1 MANSR
6 IKDISI
12 TATSTADDDYLVI
25 DGETN
30 GTRKISASGVGGN
43 KVYDFVSSLTPSI
56 DSRGVTSTGFNV
68 VPTDSSVMSVGDTY
82 AFAFKAFL
90 ESGSM
95 FYMLDIISV
104 SVSSTYFFVQV
115 KSHGGNPQN
124 TSSTTVSG
132 TLHIVAPFEIRTV
145 TQGM

>member
-1 MANSR
+1 MANTR
-6 IKDISI
+6 IKDISV
-12 TATSTADDDYLVI
+12 TASNTADDDYLVI

-68 VPTDSSVMSVGDTY
+68 VPTDSSVMPVGDTY

-104 SVSSTYFFVQV
+104 SVSSNYFFVQV
-115 KSHGGNPQN
+115 KSHSGNPQN

>member
-1 MANSR
+1 MANTR
-6 IKDISI
+6 IKDISV
-12 TATSTADDDYLVI
+12 TASNTADDDYLVI

-68 VPTDSSVMSVGDTY
+68 TPADPSVMPVGDTY

-104 SVSSTYFFVQV
+104 SVSSNYFFVQV
-115 KSHGGNPQN
+115 KSHSGNPQN